1 MFGSETLEVAIGLAV
16 LFSFMSLFAS
26 AARETIEAWYQDRG
40 LLIHKAM
47 AELFSADGD
56 ENSPTLAQ
64 FYNSIAI
71 SPLFRGAYKG
81 VKGKLPS
88 YITPGNFSNTIIDMA
103 RQEANV
109 APGTPMAVW
118 IDKLGDT
125 RISQLV
131 RLAFQSSGK
140 DPDKTR
146 AFLESWFNSQMD
158 RVAGWYKRST
168 HVILLIIG
176 FLSAVA
182 LNVDAV
188 AITKHLYRND
198 AVREVIVA
206 HAQSKPPATLSANST
221 PAAPPPPTDQSQ
233 AMASQVGELRDYG
246 FPIGWSWQSQWPTP
260 DPQCALDTAATPG
273 KPCALD
279 TMGVSAI
286 LLMVFG
292 WLVTAFG
299 ISLGAPF
306 WFDVLNKFMVVRST
320 VKPNEKSP
328 PEASKDAAPST
339 PSPAAPLLAST
350 APPPSP
356 APPPEPPAPEPPPP
370 PPPPQPAPAQPDVRP
385 AR

>member
-56 ENSPTLAQ
+56 ESSPSLAQ

-71 SPLFRGAYKG
+71 SPLFRGAYNG

-88 YITPGNFSNTIIDMA
+88 YITSGNFANTILDMA
-103 RQEANV
+103 RKEAKV
-109 APGTPMAVW
+109 APGVPIADW

-131 RLAFQSSGK
+131 RLAFDSSGK
-140 DPDKTR
+140 DPEKTR
-146 AFLESWFNSQMD
+146 VFLEAWFNSQMD

-206 HAQSKPPATLSANST
+206 HAQSKPPAALGSNST
-221 PAAPPPPTDQSQ
+221 QVTPSAPADESR
-233 AMASQVGELRDYG
+233 AMVNQVGELRDYG

-260 DPQCALDTAATPG
+260 DPQCALDTGVTPG
-273 KPCALD
+273 TPCALD
-279 TMGVSAI
+279 TMGFSAI
-286 LLMVFG
+286 LLMIFG
-292 WLVTAFG
+292 WVVTAFG

-306 WFDVLNKFMVVRST
+306 WFDILNKFMVVRST
-320 VKPNEKSP
+320 VKPDEKSP
-328 PEASKDAAPST
+328 PEASKDAIPSSPPTVAPLPLS
-339 PSPAAPLLAST
+339 AAP
-350 APPPSP
+350 PS
-356 APPPEPPAPEPPPP
+356 PPPP
-370 PPPPQPAPAQPDVRP
+370 PPSPEPSPPPPQPPQPAPAQPDVRP

>member
-26 AARETIEAWYQDRG
+26 AARETFEAWSQDRAR
-40 LLIHKAM
+40 LVHTAM
-47 AELFSADGD
+47 AQLFSADGD
-56 ENSPTLAQ
+56 EKSPTLAT

-71 SPLFRGAYKG
+71 SPLFRGAYNG

-88 YITPGNFSNTIIDMA
+88 YITSGNFATTILDMA

-109 APGTPMAVW
+109 PPGVPITQWAEQ
-118 IDKLGDT
+118 LGDT
-125 RISQLV
+125 RVSKLV
-131 RLAFQSSGK
+131 RLAFESAGK

-146 AFLESWFNSQMD
+146 VFLEDWFNSQMD
-158 RVAGWYKRST
+158 RVSGWYKRST
-168 HVILLIIG
+168 HVILLGIG
-176 FLSAVA
+176 LLSAIA

-206 HAQSKPPATLSANST
+206 HAQSKPPASISSNST
-221 PAAPPPPTDQSQ
+221 QATPPATAEQSEGTATQ
-233 AMASQVGELRDYG
+233 VVGELRDYG
-246 FPIGWSWQSQWPTP
+246 FPIGWSWQLKWPTP
-260 DPQCALDTAATPG
+260 DPQCALASEPG

-279 TMGVSAI
+279 TMGSSAI
-286 LLMVFG
+286 LLMIVG
-292 WLVTAFG
+292 WIITALG

-306 WFDVLNKFMVVRST
+306 WFDILNKFMVVRST
-320 VKPNEKSP
+320 VKPDEKSP
-328 PEASKDAAPST
+328 PEASKDAKPS
-339 PSPAAPLLAST
+339 LASS
-350 APPPSP
+350 APAPVPP
-356 APPPEPPAPEPPPP
+356 APPPPPPAAEVSPPP

>member
-26 AARETIEAWYQDRG
+26 AARETIEAYSQDRAR
-40 LLIHKAM
+40 LVHTAM
-47 AELFSADGD
+47 AQLFSVDGD
-56 ENSPTLAQ
+56 ETSPTVAR

-71 SPLFRGAYKG
+71 SPLFRGAYNG
-81 VKGKLPS
+81 IKGKLPS
-88 YITPGNFSNTIIDMA
+88 YITSANFANTILDMA
-103 RQEANV
+103 REESNA
-109 APGTPMAVW
+109 APGVPIAVW

-131 RLAFQSSGK
+131 RLAFESSGK

-146 AFLESWFNSQMD
+146 VFLENWFNSQMD
-158 RVAGWYKRST
+158 RVSGWYKRST

-176 FLSAVA
+176 LLSAVA

-206 HAQSKPPATLSANST
+206 HAQSKPPASPSSNST
-221 PAAPPPPTDQSQ
+221 PGTPPASAEQSQ
-233 AMASQVGELRDYG
+233 TMASQVVGELRDYG
-246 FPIGWSWQSQWPTP
+246 FPIGWSWQSKWPTP
-260 DPQCALDTAATPG
+260 DPQCALAASTNPG

-279 TMGVSAI
+279 TMGSSAI
-286 LLMVFG
+286 LLMIVG
-292 WLVTAFG
+292 WIVTALG

-306 WFDVLNKFMVVRST
+306 WFDILNKFMVVRST
-320 VKPNEKSP
+320 VKPDEKSQ
-328 PEASKDAAPST
+328 PEASKDAIASPPSPSAAAPPPPAPS
-339 PSPAAPLLAST
+339 PP
-350 APPPSP
+350 APPPS
-356 APPPEPPAPEPPPP
+356 APPPAP

-385 AR
+385 V